1 MMIRVLR
8 RHLIIGML
16 LVGLGASAR
25 PAELTS
31 GASVYLLS
39 MRYGFDLFL
48 ANQLTQAGLLTVVTD
63 PALAE
68 YVLSDSVGAGFEQ
81 SMDTLYPKPKE
92 EEPKAEDSAEK
103 DAKEGS
109 AESIVQA
116 YSSATPRASS
126 FSRSD
131 GTYFLVNRHSRAV
144 VWSTFVNHRDTRNQ
158 AMNKDAAQLVKRLKI
173 FMKKSAAEA
182 APAASN

>member
-8 RHLIIGML
+8 RHLIAGIL
-16 LVGLGASAR
+16 LLGLCVSGR
-25 PAELTS
+25 PAELSS

-48 ANQLTQAGLLTVVTD
+48 ANQLTQSGLFTVVTD

-81 SMDTLYPKPKE
+81 SMDNLYPKPKE
-92 EEPKAEDSAEK
+92 EEAEPEEKPEK
-103 DAKEGS
+103 DEKGGS
-109 AESIVQA
+109 ASGIVQA
-116 YSSATPRASS
+116 YSSAVPRASS

-144 VWSTFVNHRDTRNQ
+144 VWSTFVNHRDTRNL
-158 AMNKDAAQLVKRLKI
+158 AMNKDAGQLVKRLKE
-173 FMKKSAAEA
+173 FMKKSAPA
-182 APAASN
+182 ATPAASN